1 MKMLSRMEIIGL
13 AVVLLLLS
21 LSTACSG
28 SDDDGDGDLVPLAE
42 PTVEQQSTRSPS
54 GNMGEVVIN
63 IGHIADLTGVSARS
77 NSIMSMA
84 LDDMIEY
91 YNNNNLIPGVKLN
104 VITYD
109 GQYDPARDIPG
120 YEWLMEKDADLIFTM
135 MGGTP
140 QTLKPRV
147 NEDKVVLFA
156 ATVDLEELFPPG
168 YVFDLGVIPQYEAY
182 TLLKWIAENDWDYQ
196 TQGPAKI
203 GVATWAGGY
212 SEYFLAGMEEYAQAH
227 PDQFEWVGGYITNMS
242 FTWGP
247 EVAALKDCDY
257 VSPCPLMS
265 SFVKEYREAGGKAKL
280 IGSDAQ
286 AAFMGLIYDANL
298 WDEIDGMLLVRS
310 VKWWNEEGAQ
320 INLAKELIHR
330 NHPDSAQSVIREGS
344 GYLAGINLGIQMI
357 EIITDAVET
366 VGPENVDSQA
376 LYNAAEVYS
385 REVDGVKRASFSET
399 KRNSLDYFAIYEA
412 RSAEED
418 LFSVDA
424 QWYPAILEP

>member
-28 SDDDGDGDLVPLAE
+28 SDDDGDLVPLAE

-168 YVFDLGVIPQYEAY
+168 YVFDLGVIPQYEALY
-182 TLLKWIAENDWDYQ
+182 K
-196 TQGPAKI
+196 K
-203 GVATWAGGY
+203 
-212 SEYFLAGMEEYAQAH
+212 
-227 PDQFEWVGGYITNMS
+227 
-242 FTWGP
+242 
-247 EVAALKDCDY
+247 
-257 VSPCPLMS
+257 
-265 SFVKEYREAGGKAKL
+265 
-280 IGSDAQ
+280 
-286 AAFMGLIYDANL
+286 
-298 WDEIDGMLLVRS
+298 
-310 VKWWNEEGAQ
+310 
-320 INLAKELIHR
+320 
-330 NHPDSAQSVIREGS
+330 VIE
-344 GYLAGINLGIQMI
+344 
-357 EIITDAVET
+357 
-366 VGPENVDSQA
+366 
-376 LYNAAEVYS
+376 
-385 REVDGVKRASFSET
+385 K
-399 KRNSLDYFAIYEA
+399 
-412 RSAEED
+412 
-418 LFSVDA
+418 
-424 QWYPAILEP
+424 